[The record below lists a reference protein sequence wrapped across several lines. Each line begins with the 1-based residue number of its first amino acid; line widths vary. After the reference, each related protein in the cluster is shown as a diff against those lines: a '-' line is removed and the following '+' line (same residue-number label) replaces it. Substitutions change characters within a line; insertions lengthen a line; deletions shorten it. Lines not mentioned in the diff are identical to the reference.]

1 MAAKRKAG
9 SLKDTRPTII
19 NGKVSPPAR
28 QKNAD
33 RRSREHLTPEE
44 VEKLMKAAGA
54 TGRHRDA
61 TLLLI
66 AYRHGLR
73 VSEVTSLRWD
83 QVDLKQGLMHVNRVK
98 NGLPSTHP
106 IRGPELRALRRLQK
120 EYEGP
125 YVFSTE
131 RLTHGA
137 CW

>member
-9 SLKDTRPTII
+9 SLKGTRPTII

-28 QKNAD
+28 QMNAN

-44 VEKLMKAAGA
+44 VDKLMKAAGA
-54 TGRHRDA
+54 IGRHGHRDA

-83 QVDLKQGLMHVNRVK
+83 QVDLKQGLMHVSRLK
-98 NGLPSTHP
+98 NGVASTHP
-106 IRGPELRALRRLQK
+106 IRGLDQTRRFVPESHRH
-120 EYEGP
+120 
-125 YVFSTE
+125 S
-131 RLTHGA
+131 
-137 CW
+137 

>member
-1 MAAKRKAG
+1 V
-9 SLKDTRPTII
+9 D
-19 NGKVSPPAR
+19 
-28 QKNAD
+28 
-33 RRSREHLTPEE
+33 
-44 VEKLMKAAGA
+44 KLMKAAGA
-54 TGRHRDA
+54 IGRHGHRDSR
-61 TLLLI
+61 LLFV

-83 QVDLKQGLMHVNRVK
+83 QVDMKQGLMHVNRVK

-106 IRGPELRALRRLQK
+106 IRGPELRALRRLKK

-131 RLTHGA
+131 PRADDYFDRAQTHGA